1 MLFNKDIEGLRDD
14 GLDGSVNETQIF
26 ADVFFG
32 NESGTKRCIVTG
44 VINFEGDLTGQ
55 TDEPGHLCGE
65 NSSLTLHHDSHDIKE
80 DSREDPCEKELIN
93 SHVEKE
99 SETLASLDR
108 VPADISQQPSSCPS
122 LSVICHIVESSNQG
136 VKSSS
141 YLQKRYAVLD
151 KSHVFG
157 EMDSSKLRSSKIEG
171 NGWKDV
177 VGKAI
182 ASPASQ
188 ESYATKFLVGS
199 AAKSSGILRPA
210 KPKWRDHCFV
220 ELDEAELSTIKDSPN
235 DPRPLL
241 RYHIHR
247 LLRAAGWVIGRRKR
261 NNKFHGIGEYVYKS
275 PEGRPIREF
284 WRAWT
289 LCGQSLFTYADGIFP
304 EKDCRLWSDMTQF
317 LSDLSG
323 TVMEIEEKLNTLE
336 TASAL
341 AWLWSLLDPFTTV
354 VFIDKTLRSLKEGKA
369 IKAKMTLATAPVKNY
384 RLKNV
389 DAAGNLFAERT
400 LQNQP
405 CSSSFVSD
413 SALTSLETDKWIH
426 KEYGDESSLNLTE
439 SQMGEG
445 KYLNDVSY
453 YYPNERS
460 MCLRDTVSGGA
471 NKYRKLLEN
480 GKDVLDLAPLP
491 ACGSESTS
499 EHVGSCLFEVPIS
512 TGNALALIGGS
523 DTVITQQDSN
533 KSFSSSDVKS
543 SDHVDDLYSRNVS
556 VSGLDVR
563 KVPNLVGS
571 MFKEPVVFDS
581 NHRNSDT
588 MDTKGNSVLKR
599 KAPKKSK
606 KLSEM
611 EFTNGYQDDK
621 FDPSYNQSGFHEVSG
636 SGIQIQS
643 RAKGYLVD
651 YMGRARGHQGL
662 SIHCSESQENT
673 EQSNF
678 KKFRQTL
685 ASSKQSSQFNVNM
698 KEFNSG
704 NIDDDNHFRGNI
716 ECIALTSKRKIGS
729 KKRKAC
735 RLSDDDLLISAV
747 FRNKTCRSAN
757 KRSSGKI
764 KPLRKRKSQKSG
776 CKLLLRSLNK
786 GGKHFTDAKWPTF
799 ASRTV
804 LSWLIHSG
812 VVSLNEVIQYR
823 NLKDDS
829 VVKTGLITSD
839 GILCNCCGK
848 VLSISEFKSHAGFK
862 LNRPCLNL
870 FMESGKPFTLCQLE
884 AWSDEYKARRAVSQT
899 AQAEER
905 DQNDDSCGRCGDGGE
920 LICCDNCP
928 ATFHLACL
936 FTQELPEGSWYC
948 SQCTCQKC
956 GDVVKYSEALSSP
969 GGLKCSQCEHKY
981 HEACSKLRITKSG
994 QASDTW
1000 FCSENCQEVY
1010 EGLHSRIGLVNPLMD
1025 GFSWTLLRCIHGDHR
1040 VHSAQRFIALKA
1052 ECNSKLAVALTIMEE
1067 CFLPMVDPR
1076 TGIDMIPHVIYS
1088 WGSQFARLNY
1098 HGFYTMIL
1106 EKDDISVAV
1115 ASVRIHGVTVAEMPL
1130 IATCSKYRRQGMCR
1144 RLLNSILE
1152 MLKSFKVEKL
1162 VISAIPGLVETWT
1175 SGFGFEPLED
1185 CEKRSL
1191 SHINLMVFPGTVWL
1205 KKSLYQAT
1213 DADQP
1218 SVHSGEAVS
1227 CHENGLTII
1236 EPMQHCVPSQD
1247 ANAGA
1252 DGRHPPQSESLQF
1265 SEDQGGSNL
1274 AGQCSMT
1281 SREESVGFMD
1291 NKNCDIEI
1299 HEPGQGCEGKTFNQ
1313 YPEHQTET
1321 RLRPDS
1327 NDLQLEEVQVVD
1339 ALPGDCSKLR
1349 EEFPVLTYSSNGEVG
1364 CRVDSLQ
1371 INVESH
1377 FCLDEVPQ
1385 RINVLLGNEK

>member
-1 MLFNKDIEGLRDD
+1 MLFNKDIEVLCDD
-14 GLDGSVNETQIF
+14 GFDGSVNETRIF
-26 ADVFFG
+26 SDVFFG
-32 NESGTKRCIVTG
+32 NEGVTKRCLMTG
-44 VINFEGDLTGQ
+44 MINLEGDLTSQ

-65 NSSLTLHHDSHDIKE
+65 NSGSTVHHDSHDMKE
-80 DSREDPCEKELIN
+80 DSGEDPCEQELIN
-93 SHVEKE
+93 SHAEKE
-99 SETLASLDR
+99 SEPLPSLDI

-122 LSVICHIVESSNQG
+122 LGEICHIVESSKQG

-141 YLQKRYAVLD
+141 YLQKWHTVRG
-151 KSHVFG
+151 KSHVLG
-157 EMDSSKLRSSKIEG
+157 EMDSSALRSSKIEG

-199 AAKSSGILRPA
+199 AAKSSGILRPG

-220 ELDEAELSTIKDSPN
+220 ELDEAELLTIKDSPN

-247 LLRAAGWVIGRRKR
+247 LLIAAGWVIGRRKR

-317 LSDLSG
+317 LSDLSV
-323 TVMEIEEKLNTLE
+323 TVMEIEEKLATLE

-341 AWLWSLLDPFTTV
+341 ARLWSLLDPFVTV
-354 VFIDKTLRSLKEGKA
+354 VFIDKALRSLKEGKT
-369 IKAKMTLATAPVKNY
+369 IKAKMTLATAPVKHN

-389 DAAGNLFAERT
+389 DDTGILFAERT

-405 CSSSFVSD
+405 CSTSFVSD
-413 SALTSLETDKWIH
+413 SALTSLETDKWIL
-426 KEYGDESSLNLTE
+426 KEYGDESSLNLTD
-439 SQMGEG
+439 SQIGEG
-445 KYLNDVSY
+445 KYMNDVSC

-460 MCLRDTVSGGA
+460 MCLRDTDSQGA

-480 GKDVLDLAPLP
+480 GNDVLELTPLP

-499 EHVGSCLFEVPIS
+499 EHVEYCLFEVPIS
-512 TGNALALIGGS
+512 SENALTSIGGS
-523 DTVITQQDSN
+523 DTVLTQQDSS

-543 SDHVDDLYSRNVS
+543 SDHVDDLYFKNVP
-556 VSGLDVR
+556 VSGLDGGE
-563 KVPNLVGS
+563 VPNLVGS

-581 NHRNSDT
+581 VHRNSNM
-588 MDTKGNSVLKR
+588 MDTKSLTIISNGIPHAESSVLKR
-599 KAPKKSK
+599 KVPKKSK

-611 EFTNGYQDDK
+611 EFTNGYQDDQ
-621 FDPSYNQSGFHEVSG
+621 FDPSYNKSGFHEFSG
-636 SGIQIQS
+636 SGMQIRS
-643 RAKGYLVD
+643 RAMKGV
-651 YMGRARGHQGL
+651 
-662 SIHCSESQENT
+662 
-673 EQSNF
+673 
-678 KKFRQTL
+678 
-685 ASSKQSSQFNVNM
+685 
-698 KEFNSG
+698 NSG
-704 NIDDDNHFRGNI
+704 NIDDDNPLRGNI
-716 ECIALTSKRKIGS
+716 ECKVITSKRKIGS
-729 KKRKAC
+729 KKRKRC

-747 FRNKTCRSAN
+747 FRNTTCRSGN

-764 KPLRKRKSQKSG
+764 KPLRKRKNQKSG

-786 GGKHFTDAKWPTF
+786 GGKHFPEAKWPTF

-812 VVSLNEVIQYR
+812 VVSLNEMIQYR

-829 VVKTGLITSD
+829 VVKTGFITTD
-839 GILCNCCGK
+839 GILCNCCDK

-870 FMESGKPFTLCQLE
+870 FMENGKPFTLCQLE
-884 AWSDEYKARRAVSQT
+884 AWSDEYKTRRAVSRT

-936 FTQELPEGSWYC
+936 FSQELPEGSWYC

-969 GGLKCSQCEHKY
+969 SGLKCSQCEHKY
-981 HEACSKLRITKSG
+981 HETCSNLRITKSG
-994 QASDTW
+994 LASDTW
-1000 FCSENCQEVY
+1000 FCSESCQEVY
-1010 EGLHSRIGLVNPLMD
+1010 EGLHSRIGFVNLLTD

-1040 VHSAQRFIALKA
+1040 VHSQRFIALKA

-1098 HGFYTMIL
+1098 LGFYTMIL

-1175 SGFGFEPLED
+1175 CGFGFEPLED

-1205 KKSLYQAT
+1205 KKSLFQVT

-1218 SVHSGEAVS
+1218 SVHPGGTVS

-1247 ANAGA
+1247 ANTGA
-1252 DGRHPPQSESLQF
+1252 DVRHPPQSESLQF
-1265 SEDQGGSNL
+1265 CQDQGGSNL
-1274 AGQCSMT
+1274 AG
-1281 SREESVGFMD
+1281 
-1291 NKNCDIEI
+1291 
-1299 HEPGQGCEGKTFNQ
+1299 HEPGQGCERNIIN
-1313 YPEHQTET
+1313 PEHQTET
-1321 RLRPDS
+1321 RLPDS
-1327 NDLQLEEVQVVD
+1327 NDLQLVEVQYVVD
-1339 ALPGDCSKLR
+1339 ALPGKCSKLS
-1349 EEFPVLTYSSNGEVG
+1349 EEPVLTYISHGEVG
-1364 CRVDSLQ
+1364 CRVDNLQ

-1377 FCLDEVPQ
+1377 FCLDEV
-1385 RINVLLGNEK
+1385 N